1 MRVSLR
7 HFRLFVATAE
17 TGQFSKAAAALFTS
31 QPVVTEA
38 IKALEAD
45 IGVRLFRR
53 HPKGVTLTYEGA
65 IFLQHARG
73 VLAAAEDAMQAP
85 QLVRRDMVGEL
96 TLACTHTVA
105 GYFLPPLLGR
115 FRRLFP
121 GVAVRLVE
129 LERSEIERGITAGE
143 IELALCLVT
152 PLEHSEQMEIDVLAR
167 SKRRLWLPANHA
179 LAERK
184 SVALS
189 EIRSEPYIVL
199 TIDDAEETAIRFWRE
214 QRMAPNVIFRTT
226 SMEAIR
232 NLVAT
237 GFGVTILSDMV
248 YRPWSL
254 EGARLLAIPLA
265 DPVPSMDI
273 GLVRLRGSELGP
285 AAAAFANVCRQ
296 GHAGS
301 LPLDFDDRS

>member
-1 MRVSLR
+1 MRISLR

-17 TGQFSKAAAALFTS
+17 TGQFSRAAAALSTS

-38 IKALEAD
+38 IKTLEAE
-45 IGVRLFRR
+45 IGVKLFQR
-53 HPKGVTLTYEGA
+53 HPKGVTLTYEGG

-85 QLVRRDMVGEL
+85 QLVRRDMAGEL

-105 GYFLPPLLGR
+105 GYFLPPLLSR

-121 GVAVRLVE
+121 GITVTLVE
-129 LERSEIERGITAGE
+129 LDHPAIEQGIARGE
-143 IELALCLVT
+143 IELAMCLAS
-152 PLEHSEQMEIDVLAR
+152 PLQHSGGIEIDVLAR
-167 SKRRLWLPANHA
+167 SKRRLWLPSNHV

-184 SVALS
+184 SVGLA

-199 TIDDAEETAIRFWRE
+199 TIDGAEETTMRYWRRQDME
-214 QRMAPNVIFRTT
+214 PNIIFRTT
-226 SMEAIR
+226 SMESIR

-254 EGARLLAIPLA
+254 EGARLLAVALS
-265 DPVPSMDI
+265 DPIPSMEVALAWRP
-273 GLVRLRGSELGP
+273 GAELGP
-285 AAAAFANVCRQ
+285 AATSFANVCRQ
-296 GHAGS
+296 NYPDISPVDQG
-301 LPLDFDDRS
+301 RI